1 MALESQQSVV
11 PDHAATVVSDL
22 NEFLSPGFDLN
33 FDAGGT
39 GVERIFQQFL
49 DDRSRTLYHFAGGD
63 FVGNVFGKDVDF
75 AHGRAADSNGHW
87 SARSV
92 SQMRRREAKV
102 SNGEIGGSKQGFGV
116 AQRFSAAIG

>member
-22 NEFLSPGFDLN
+22 NEFFSTGFDLN

-49 DDRSRTLYHFAGGD
+49 DDRSRTLHHFAGGD
-63 FVGNVFGKDVDF
+63 FVGNVFGKNVDF
-75 AHGRAADSNGHW
+75 AHGEAAGSNGQW

-92 SQMRRREAKV
+92 SQMPSGEAKV
-102 SNGEIGGSKQGFGV
+102 FKGRAFPSKARSNCWV
-116 AQRFSAAIG
+116 A